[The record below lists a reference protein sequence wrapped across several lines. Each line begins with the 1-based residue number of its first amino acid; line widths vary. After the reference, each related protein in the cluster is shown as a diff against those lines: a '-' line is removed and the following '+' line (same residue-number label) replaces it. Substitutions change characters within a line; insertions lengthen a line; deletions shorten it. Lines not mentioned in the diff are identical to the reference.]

1 MSNEEFAETPDRLS
15 QDPRSL
21 YLSAKRPDARVAGN
35 GGCRHRDTAR
45 IEIDTDGK
53 IIVVTGKPKEQID
66 EGGGNEWDKI

>member
-1 MSNEEFAETPDRLS
+1 LRAT
-15 QDPRSL
+15 
-21 YLSAKRPDARVAGN
+21 AAAGIEIQ
-35 GGCRHRDTAR
+35 R